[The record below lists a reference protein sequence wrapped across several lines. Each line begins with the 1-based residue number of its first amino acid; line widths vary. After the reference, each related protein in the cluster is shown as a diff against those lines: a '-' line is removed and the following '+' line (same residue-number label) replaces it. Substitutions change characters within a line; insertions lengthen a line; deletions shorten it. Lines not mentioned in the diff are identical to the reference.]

1 MLRLLTEG
9 GEDTS
14 AVENWKAKDLAAFIV
29 GIWERRAAHATQ
41 EKSQSTALD
50 VLGDQING
58 VVGAPKEVKKKNQA
72 RKI

>member
-29 GIWERRAAHATQ
+29 GVRERRAAHATQ